1 MQLCHHH
8 LHPEIKKKIVNVGSV
23 KLSNFFSIFS
33 FYFFFFN
40 WKSEFNVGCVWKQS
54 CVIVV
59 LCFLLLCGVG
69 DVCLCCFSDHFS

>member
-33 FYFFFFN
+33 FYFFFLTGN
-40 WKSEFNVGCVWKQS
+40 LS
-54 CVIVV
+54 
-59 LCFLLLCGVG
+59 LML
-69 DVCLCCFSDHFS
+69 DVFGSRAV